1 MITIILV
8 LHGSKFAKI
17 SVVPSHELVIYFMK
31 ENPSCIWMHFQ
42 FKKYF
47 PLLLGFQSHMYL
59 IKISV
64 RMKWMMTGEMMLYQL
79 LVSSCGIRVVRGRL
93 MWQRRGNFNQI
104 WNCLLFSLIKRD
116 WIRPVDYVWQSP
128 QMHKW
133 NRAVWTFARSLQSQR
148 RPKLGTPPS
157 RQEFIGY
164 WGKLARSILQGLTV
178 HAWESHLAN
187 RRRASEVRK
196 SESPNKS

>member
-47 PLLLGFQSHMYL
+47 PLLLGFQRHMYL

-64 RMKWMMTGEMMLYQL
+64 RMKWMMNREMVLYQL

-133 NRAVWTFARSLQSQR
+133 NRAVWTFSKFIQSRR

-157 RQEFIGY
+157 RREFIGY
-164 WGKLARSILQGLTV
+164 WGKLARSILQGLTE
-178 HAWESHLAN
+178 HA
-187 RRRASEVRK
+187 
-196 SESPNKS
+196 NKS

>member
-47 PLLLGFQSHMYL
+47 RLLLGFQSHMYL
-59 IKISV
+59 IKISL
-64 RMKWMMTGEMMLYQL
+64 RMKWMMNGDGEMCCTNSWCMSL
-79 LVSSCGIRVVRGRL
+79 CGISVVRGRL
-93 MWQRRGNFNQI
+93 MWQRKGNFNQI

-116 WIRPVDYVWQSP
+116 WIRPVDDVWQGLK
-128 QMHKW
+128 MLKW
-133 NRAVWTFARSLQSQR
+133 NRAVVGTFAKFSQSWR
-148 RPKLGTPPS
+148 RPPLGTPPS
-157 RQEFIGY
+157 RGGFIGH
-164 WGKLARSILQGLTV
+164 WGGGSLPQIYS
-178 HAWESHLAN
+178 
-187 RRRASEVRK
+187 RA
-196 SESPNKS
+196 